1 MFMRSGYK
9 KAYWFR
15 PETRKL
21 GWHMLK
27 GK

>member
-1 MFMRSGYK
+1 MRSGYK

-21 GWHMLK
+21 GWHTVK